1 MSRIRQKVIV
11 APATGAGTGIA
22 HIEQAGNLYIINSA
36 DISSDTIPIKLIDND
51 GVTGAQAKFNGT
63 SYQLDSS
70 NNVIFVQGPIALYID
85 KPTTT
90 NAVGVGL
97 QILDG

>member
-1 MSRIRQKVIV
+1 MSRVRHKEII

-22 HIEQAGNLYIINSA
+22 HIESAGNLYIINSS
-36 DISSDTIPIKLIDND
+36 DISSNTIPIKIIDND
-51 GVTGAQAKFNGT
+51 GATGAQAQFNGT

-70 NNVIFVQGPIALYID
+70 NNVVFIRGPISVYID

-97 QILDG
+97 QELDG